1 MLVINTLS
9 VKEVIHFIA
18 VYQAITVGINLGELL
33 SEAEL
38 LLAWVSLEGSSSEAS
53 GALARANRLVTSESI
68 LLEPL
73 LVLIEGLVVHINY
86 VFKLIINYNVSAL
99 RILSNSWGF
108 RF

>member
-18 VYQAITVGINLGELL
+18 VDQAITVGVNLGELL

-38 LLAWVSLEGSSSEAS
+38 LLAWVSLEGSSSEAC

-68 LLEPL
+68 LMEPL
-73 LVLIEGLVVHINY
+73 LVLIEGLIVHINY
-86 VFKLIINYNVSAL
+86 VFKLIINYNV
-99 RILSNSWGF
+99 
-108 RF
+108 